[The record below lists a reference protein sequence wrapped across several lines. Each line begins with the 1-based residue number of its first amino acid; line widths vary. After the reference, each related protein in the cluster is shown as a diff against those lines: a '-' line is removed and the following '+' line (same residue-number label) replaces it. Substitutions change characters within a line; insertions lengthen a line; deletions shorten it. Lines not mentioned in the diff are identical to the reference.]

1 MKKRIISL
9 LLVFVMVI
17 GLTACAG
24 NKAETPA
31 SSTPAQEAAQPQVS
45 ESQVNESEE
54 TQDASATRSFTDD
67 CGREVEIPTDITAIV
82 PSGPLSQIVLFAIA
96 PEMFVGLAARFS
108 DSAKGFIPDAFFDLP
123 YFGQLY
129 GSANLNVEE
138 LAAVNPQLI
147 IDIGEA
153 KKSIVE
159 DMDDLE
165 AQTQIPSIH
174 IEASLA
180 TMPDAYRK
188 LGSILGKEE
197 KGEELAQFCEKVYS
211 HTVSIMDKVGD
222 NRVNALYVFGE
233 EGLNVLANGSYHAEL
248 IDMLTNNLAV
258 VDNPA
263 GKGSGNEVT
272 MEQIALWN
280 PDFILFAP
288 GSIYDTVAGMEAWK
302 EISAIKTRKFIEIPE
317 GPDNW
322 MGSPPSVQRY
332 LGLIWLTAELYPEYC
347 DYDVKAEITEYYR
360 LFYDCDLTDEQYAAL
375 TANAFVAG

>member
-1 MKKRIISL
+1 MKKRMISL
-9 LLVFVMVI
+9 LLAFVMVI
-17 GLTACAG
+17 GLTACVG
-24 NKAETPA
+24 SKP
-31 SSTPAQEAAQPQVS
+31 
-45 ESQVNESEE
+45 EE
-54 TQDASATRSFTDD
+54 LQNPSATRSFTDD
-67 CGREVEIPTDITAIV
+67 CGREVRIPTEINAIV
-82 PSGPLSQIVLFAIA
+82 PSGPLSQIILFAIA
-96 PEMFVGLAARFS
+96 PEMFVGLSSRWS
-108 DSAKGFIPDAFFDLP
+108 DSAKGIIPDEYFTLP

-197 KGEELAQFCEKVYS
+197 KGEELAQFCEKVYNR
-211 HTVSIMDKVGD
+211 TVSIMDQVGD
-222 NRVNALYVFGE
+222 NKVNALYILGE

-248 IDMLTNNLAV
+248 IDLLTNNLAV

-288 GSIYDTVAGMEAWK
+288 GSIYDTVADQEAWK
-302 EISAIKTRKFIEIPE
+302 EITAVKNSNYIEVPE
-317 GPDNW
+317 GPHNW
-322 MGSPPSVQRY
+322 LGNPPAVQRY
-332 LGLIWLTAELYPEYC
+332 LGLIWLPAALYPQYC
-347 DYDVKAEITEYYR
+347 DYDVKEEITEYYR
-360 LFYDCDLTDEQYAAL
+360 LFYGCTLTDAQYEAL
-375 TANAFVAG
+375 TAQAFFPE

>member
-9 LLVFVMVI
+9 LLSALLLF
-17 GLTACAG
+17 GLTAFADG
-24 NKAETPA
+24 
-31 SSTPAQEAAQPQVS
+31 
-45 ESQVNESEE
+45 
-54 TQDASATRSFTDD
+54 DTRTFTDD
-67 CGREVEIPTDITAIV
+67 CGREVELPADITAIV
-82 PSGPLSQIVLFAIA
+82 ASGPLSQIVLYALA
-96 PEMFVGLAARFS
+96 PEMFVGLAAKIS
-108 DSAKGFIPDAFFDLP
+108 DADLAYIPEAFAKLP

-138 LAAVNPQLI
+138 LALAAPQVI
-147 IDIGEA
+147 IDVGEA

-159 DMDDLE
+159 DMDSLQ
-165 AQTQIPSIH
+165 AQTQLPSVH

-180 TMPDAYRK
+180 TMAEAYRK
-188 LGSILGKEE
+188 LGSLLGKEE
-197 KGEELAQFCEKVYS
+197 KAEQLAAFCERVYS
-211 HTVSIMDKVGD
+211 RTVSVMEKVGD
-222 NRVNALYVFGE
+222 NKVKALYVLGE

-248 IDMLTNNLAV
+248 IDLLTDNLAV

-288 GSIYDTVAGMEAWK
+288 GSIYSTVAEQDTWK
-302 EISAIKTRKFIEIPE
+302 EITAVKNGNYIEVPE

-322 MGSPPSVQRY
+322 MGTPPAVQRY

-347 DYDVKAEITEYYR
+347 DYDVKAEIMEYYE
-360 LFYDCDLTDEQYAAL
+360 LFYGCTLTQEQYAAL
-375 TANAFVAG
+375 TANAFIAK